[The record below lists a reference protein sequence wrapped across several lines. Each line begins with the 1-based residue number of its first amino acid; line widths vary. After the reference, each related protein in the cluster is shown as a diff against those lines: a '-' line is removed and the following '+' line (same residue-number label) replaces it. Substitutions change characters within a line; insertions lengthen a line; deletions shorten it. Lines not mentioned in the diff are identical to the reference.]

1 MRSLLLD
8 TVVWSSMAEKA
19 RRNVGMLYAVWRGVE
34 RASWSKILDSGTV
47 TMKRMQRGRE
57 GEDLEGP

>member
-1 MRSLLLD
+1 MRSLLLN
-8 TVVWSSMAEKA
+8 TEVWSSMEEKA
-19 RRNVGMLYAVWRGVE
+19 RRKVGMPAVIWSGVE
-34 RASWSKILDSGTV
+34 SASWSKILDSGIV